1 MSTNMSWSHAILAA
15 RAAKWAYEN
24 GTDAKPEFKTLGFK
38 THRFLDKDGA
48 QVHLCNNDDTALIAC
63 RGTEP
68 KELNDLIADLNTIPK
83 RHGPGFVHSGF
94 RGEARKIWNSVH
106 TFAKKHKDKKII
118 VCGHSLG
125 AAMATYIAQ
134 ELRWHDIKNVT
145 LYTFGSPKLGNSSYV
160 DAMDVPHWRFVNNND
175 VVCKVP
181 PSLIGFRHHGEL
193 KYINYYGNIRK
204 VTRWQRIK
212 DQLRGRWRALRK
224 FQLFDG
230 AFDHSMDLYLNKTEK
245 AANEKNL

>member
-1 MSTNMSWSHAILAA
+1 MNKPCWNNAVLAA
-15 RAAKWAYEN
+15 RSSNLAYRN
-24 GTDAKPEFKTLGFK
+24 GAEAKPEFKVLGFK

-48 QVHLCNNDDTALIAC
+48 QAHLCSNKDFALIAC

-68 KELNDLIADLNTIPK
+68 KELNDLLADLNTIPK

-94 RGEARKIWNSVH
+94 RGEARKIWNSIH
-106 TFAKKHKDKKII
+106 TFAKKHQDKSII

-134 ELRWHDIKNVT
+134 ELKWAGIDNVT

-160 DAMDVPHWRFVNNND
+160 DAMNVPHWRFVNNND

-181 PSLIGFRHHGEL
+181 PGLIGFRHHGEL

-204 VTRWQRIK
+204 VTRWQRFK
-212 DQLRGRWRALRK
+212 DQLRGRWRALQK

-230 AFDHSMDLYLNKTEK
+230 AFDHSMDLYLIKTEK

>member
-1 MSTNMSWSHAILAA
+1 MSTNMSWNNAVLAA
-15 RAAKWAYEN
+15 KAASCAYN
-24 GTDAKPEFKTLGFK
+24 DGAKAKPKYTEMGYT
-38 THRFLDKDGA
+38 THRFLNKDGA
-48 QVHLCNNDDTALIAC
+48 QAHLCTNNKSALIAC

-68 KELNDLIADLNTIPK
+68 KELNDLLADLNTIPK

-94 RGEARKIWNSVH
+94 RGEARKIWNSVY
-106 TFAKKHKDKKII
+106 TFAKKHKDKDII

-134 ELRWHDIKNVT
+134 ELKWAGIDNVT

-160 DAMDVPHWRFVNNND
+160 DAMNVPHWRFVNNND

-181 PSLIGFRHHGEL
+181 PGLIGFRHHGEL

-230 AFDHSMDLYLNKTEK
+230 AFDHSMDLYLKKTDKAEK
-245 AANEKNL
+245 QK